1 METINIT
8 KKRFDSLKQYQLPN
22 YVYNTEGTLYVL
34 PLKNR
39 WNTQIKL
46 LKRLYLNSGAVFG
59 NKLQTINSLIDNK
72 DEIDVNEIVFPEKIA
87 TVGSE
92 IVGFIMPLI
101 NSINLKTAL
110 MDDHISNERKI
121 KYLKQIGNILEK
133 MKLVREYT
141 SINEFY
147 LNDLHESNF
156 IVTTDT
162 DDIRVID
169 VDSCKINGNQIF
181 TSKYLSSKSF
191 INQIYKYQKNNAF
204 SYPYAYSESGIK
216 YRKYSGTYH
225 KYSTNIE
232 GSFIPDENTDLYCY
246 MIVILNFLYGEDTS
260 RFTFEEFYDYL
271 SYLDKIGVSKEFID
285 IAEKLVDGSPNEN
298 PYLLL
303 DSLIPFIGRSNHYTY
318 KYVMKKS
325 SKQFR

>member
-8 KKRFDSLKQYQLPN
+8 KKRFDSLKQYSLPN
-22 YVYNTEGTLYVL
+22 YVYNTEGTLYIL
-34 PLKNR
+34 PIKNR

-72 DEIDVNEIVFPEKIA
+72 EEIDIAEIVFPEKIA

-92 IVGFIMPLI
+92 IVGFIMPLV
-101 NSINLKTAL
+101 NSMNLKTAL
-110 MDDHISNERKI
+110 MDNHISNERKV
-121 KYLKQIGNILEK
+121 KYLKQIGLILEK

-162 DDIRVID
+162 DDVRVID

-191 INQIYKYQKNNAF
+191 INQIYKYQKNNTF
-204 SYPYAYSESGIK
+204 SYPYTYSESGIK
-216 YRKYSGTYH
+216 YRKYSDTSYH

-246 MIVILNFLYGEDTS
+246 IIVILNFLYGEDTS

-271 SYLDKIGVSKEFID
+271 SYLNKIGVSKEFVD

-298 PYLLL
+298 PYPLL

-318 KYVMKKS
+318 KYIRKKS
-325 SKQFR
+325 SK